1 VARVRKLADKPEKSN
16 GQVERMRS
24 DVDAAGKTENSRG
37 KRNREEDNR
46 KMVAC
51 ALPKNSMVTPI
62 PQEKGPS
69 NMRVILAEKPSVAKD
84 IARVL
89 GCNQRAD
96 GYFKGPKDIVTYAIG
111 HLVGLPNPEVLNSA
125 WSGTWTKSQLPMIP
139 DKWRY
144 VANDNTAAQ
153 FEIIKKLFNDPGTTE
168 IVNAADAG
176 REGEAIFR
184 RIYEFSG
191 SKKPVRRF
199 WASSLTEEAIS
210 AAFDS
215 LKPSSQYDALAESAK
230 TRALIDWLWGM
241 NYTRAYTI
249 TNQTLCTIGR
259 VQTPTLALICQ
270 REAQIKGFVKSFY
283 YQLHAQLPGF
293 AVRALNKEGKF
304 DFETKEEAESIQNV
318 IPPNSWALIKSIDT
332 KPRKTAPPQ
341 LYNLGELQKDVNRK
355 FGYTAAQTLEIAQ
368 SLYETHKVLTYPRT
382 SSRHLGTDM
391 VSSFAGTLKALEFP
405 APVEAVA
412 AAIERAE
419 HGTALGKSY
428 VDDSKLSDHHA
439 MIPTR
444 VKPNGLSNTE
454 RNVYNLVAKRFLA
467 IFLPDKETKET
478 RVGVEL
484 ASHKFAA
491 NGSRLMAPGWTHVY
505 QGEAELEEATGK
517 KDDSS
522 AEELEQLPPLQIGK
536 QQQVSHVDLKQ
547 KERKPPSRFNDATL
561 IAAME
566 TAGKNIEDE
575 ELRAIMKGKGLGTE
589 ATRAAI
595 IERLEKTEYILRKGK
610 YFEPT
615 AKGVALIAQVSQR
628 IASPSLTAEMEEKLD
643 KIERGTYSSSQL
655 REEIESHLRADIPT
669 VLSTHAIAVAATTMT
684 EDGIICPKCR
694 QGVMRK
700 IKDKP
705 FFGCSGFKNGCHF
718 AINNEIAQKAL
729 TQANIKQLC
738 SLKAK
743 TSLIKGFVSNAG
755 KHFDA
760 YVVLNSEYRTQ
771 FEFEKKI

>member
-1 VARVRKLADKPEKSN
+1 
-16 GQVERMRS
+16 
-24 DVDAAGKTENSRG
+24 
-37 KRNREEDNR
+37 
-46 KMVAC
+46 
-51 ALPKNSMVTPI
+51 
-62 PQEKGPS
+62 
-69 NMRVILAEKPSVAKD
+69 MRVILAEKPSVAKD

-96 GYFKGPKDIVTYAIG
+96 GCFKGPKDIVTYAIG

-125 WSGTWTKSQLPMIP
+125 WAGTWTKAQLPMIP
-139 DKWRY
+139 EKWYY
-144 VANDNTAAQ
+144 VANDKTAAQ
-153 FEIIKKLFNDPGTTE
+153 FEIVKKLFNDPGTTE

-184 RIYEFSG
+184 RIYELSG
-191 SKKPVRRF
+191 SKKAVRRF

-210 AAFDS
+210 AALGS
-215 LKPSSQYDALAESAK
+215 LKPSSRYDALAESAK

-249 TNQTLCTIGR
+249 ANQTLCTIGR

-293 AVRALNKEGKF
+293 LARALNKERKV
-304 DFETKEEAESIQNV
+304 DFETKEEAEAIQKA
-318 IPPNSWALIKSIDT
+318 IPPNSQAVIQSIDS
-332 KPRKTAPPQ
+332 KPRRTAPPQ
-341 LYNLGELQKDVNRK
+341 LYNLGELQKDANRK

-368 SLYETHKVLTYPRT
+368 SLYETHKVLSYPRT
-382 SSRHLGTDM
+382 SSQHLGTDM
-391 VSSFAGTLKALEFP
+391 VGSFAGTLKALAFP
-405 APVEAVA
+405 APVDTTA

-419 HGTALGKSY
+419 HGKPLSKSY

-444 VKPNGLSNTE
+444 VKPKGLSDTE

-467 IFLPDKETKET
+467 IFLPDKETEET
-478 RVGVEL
+478 RIGVDL
-484 ASHKFAA
+484 ASYKFAA
-491 NGSRLMAPGWTHVY
+491 NGSRLVAPGWTAVY
-505 QGEAELEEATGK
+505 QGEAELEEASGK

-522 AEELEQLPPLQIGK
+522 AEELQQLPPLEIG
-536 QQQVSHVDLKQ
+536 QQHQVNGVDLKE
-547 KERKPPSRFNDATL
+547 KEVKPPSRFNDATL

-575 ELRAIMKGKGLGTE
+575 DLRAIMKGKGLGTE

-610 YFEPT
+610 SFEPT
-615 AKGVALIAQVSQR
+615 AKGVALIAQVSER
-628 IASPSLTAEMEEKLD
+628 IASPSLTADMEEKLD

-655 REEIESHLRADIPT
+655 REEIEAHLRTDIPT
-669 VLSTHAIAVAATTMT
+669 VLSTPAIAIAATATPQ
-684 EDGIICPKCR
+684 DGIICPRCR
-694 QGVMRK
+694 QGVMHK

-718 AINNEIAQKAL
+718 AINSELAQKTL

-738 SLKAK
+738 GPKAK

-755 KHFDA
+755 KPFDA
-760 YVVLNSEYRTQ
+760 YVVLNSAYRTQ
-771 FEFEKKI
+771 FEFEKTN